1 MHALLT
7 TPQDDLRAPSAA
19 SAATRLYF
27 LDWLRIAAFFLLIA
41 FHVGMYY
48 VSWDWHVKSPHAS
61 GAPEP
66 FMLLLS
72 PWRLSLLFLVSGV
85 ASALLLA
92 KMPLRRFAGQR
103 SRRLLLPLA
112 FGMLVIVP
120 PQAYLEVVEKFGY
133 AGGYGDFMRLYLSAY
148 AGFCRDGRCLV
159 LPTWNHLWFVAYLW
173 VYTMLLCGAC
183 RLFARHGQAV
193 SAWVRR
199 HLEGWRMLV
208 LPAACLGAMRVMLL
222 DAFPETHALFDDWYN
237 HTHYLALFLLGAL
250 LARHAG
256 FWDALAVQRR
266 HALLIALVGWACL
279 VAYFGHY
286 GEARMPPDWLRAL
299 QRMVHAA
306 VEWNAIIAAC
316 GFARRYLNHDNAAR
330 RYLTQAVFPVY
341 ILHQTLIVIFAH
353 ALKPAELE
361 AWPEA
366 SLLFAATLACSFAV
380 FEAVRRVPL
389 LRPWF
394 GLGRG

>member
-1 MHALLT
+1 
-7 TPQDDLRAPSAA
+7 
-19 SAATRLYF
+19 
-27 LDWLRIAAFFLLIA
+27 
-41 FHVGMYY
+41 
-48 VSWDWHVKSPHAS
+48 
-61 GAPEP
+61 
-66 FMLLLS
+66 
-72 PWRLSLLFLVSGV
+72 
-85 ASALLLA
+85 
-92 KMPLRRFAGQR
+92 
-103 SRRLLLPLA
+103 
-112 FGMLVIVP
+112 
-120 PQAYLEVVEKFGY
+120 
-133 AGGYGDFMRLYLSAY
+133 
-148 AGFCRDGRCLV
+148 
-159 LPTWNHLWFVAYLW
+159 
-173 VYTMLLCGAC
+173 
-183 RLFARHGQAV
+183 
-193 SAWVRR
+193 
-199 HLEGWRMLV
+199 MLV